1 MPSREPYTTP
11 CNDPIPT
18 PSTEPSTTLTEPT
31 SQAFTLK
38 QLKQRDDWPDWQQSR
53 FKMFDQYKTQGMFSE
68 PMPHPLNANAIRML
82 WTFQLK
88 MDGTKKSRMVAHM
101 NARVRNTITLGHTY
115 ANSLETTSERLFWAI
130 AAQEGLV
137 VIGADVSN
145 AFAEAP
151 PPADPL
157 YLFIDEAYK
166 EWWTE
171 HLKLPPIPNHC
182 KVVRVHNAIQGHPE
196 SPRLW
201 EKHIHHIL
209 QQEKMKPATHER
221 CLYVGQTPGTQ
232 ILFLRQVDDFAA
244 AATTEELATNLFQK
258 INSCLRIN
266 LKILGRVDRFNGMD
280 IHQTRDYIKI
290 TCERYLHKML
300 KAHNW
305 LESST
310 HPERPTPLPS
320 DNHFIQSL
328 ENAVRP
334 NTTVEKDQLRSKM
347 GFHYRQVIGEVLYP
361 MTKCRPDV
369 AFHITKLS
377 QYMDNPAEEHYLTL
391 RQLCKYLASTLTDGI
406 YYWRLRPRPD
416 LPAASHPTTLVDT
429 YSMEVNPVEADHAL
443 YRYVDADWASD
454 STHRRSVTGI
464 IIMYAGG
471 VVGYRTRFQDTIA
484 HSSTEA
490 EFTAACDA
498 GKLILY
504 FRSLLGHNSL

>member
-68 PMPHPLNANAIRML
+68 PMPHPPNANDIRML

-221 CLYVGQTPGTQ
+221 CLYVGQTPGTR

-244 AATTEELATNLFQK
+244 AATTEELAINLFQK

-377 QYMDNPAEEHYLTL
+377 QYMDNPAEEHYLAL
-391 RQLCKYLASTLTDGI
+391 CQLCKYLASTLTNGI

-443 YRYVDADWASD
+443 YGYVDADWASD

-490 EFTAACDA
+490 EFTTACDA